1 LYVIGEEANRRDEA
15 ALALA
20 WEVGPRRETCA
31 STCARRAGGLA
42 VQ

>member
-1 LYVIGEEANRRDEA
+1 MKQ

-20 WEVGPRRETCA
+20 GVGPRRETCA
-31 STCARRAGGLA
+31 STKARRGGLA